1 MIDIKIMK
9 KTVILLM
16 SVMLMGCSTEKTPTD
31 LFQESKSGVV
41 LILNSFYYAMA
52 LPGESP
58 LYFTG
63 VDENGQL
70 ENMTTDLAEIKANTQ
85 TIYGTG
91 FFVDKQ
97 GTIMTNRH
105 VAQPEIDKQAVKSGL
120 DNFLSDIR
128 SLYQARMNEL
138 SNEYDSLEAEK
149 QNCSY
154 RDEFGNIYQDND
166 KFQQIVSQQNDLQ
179 TSFNQL
185 GEEMNQLNGNVSID
199 DIKIVPVCKIGIAYD
214 NTYVTSE
221 SDFLDKNPCVV
232 TRVSQDEGTDLALLQ
247 LKNKT
252 TPETSYVFPWEEEDN
267 ESFFARLGE
276 KFSEKKDKGLQI
288 DQQLY
293 MIGYNAGPLLAST
306 KQGISV
312 QMTSGKLTQMP
323 DGDRLLYSIP
333 TVAGSSGSPV
343 IDSSGN
349 LVAVNFAKLALDNN
363 FNFGIPIE
371 KIRKF
376 MKQ

>member
-1 MIDIKIMK
+1 MK

>member
-31 LFQESKSGVV
+31 IFQESKSGVV

-128 SLYQARMNEL
+128 GLYQARMNEL
-138 SNEYDSLEAEK
+138 SNQYDSLEAEK